1 MLENF
6 RVTLGLPPDAK
17 VFPLESE
24 LEKLQN
30 YTQGFAAD
38 KQEKY
43 EAEGAID
50 WEKIELK
57 KPDNRN
63 KGPLELEEAIALQ
76 IAFENRLDL
85 QTARDRVE
93 DSERKLRIAAD
104 NLRAEVTIGGSA
116 SMGESRSYGSANQG
130 NGDFKPKYGS
140 YSALLNIDLPLN
152 RTTERNAYRNAF
164 FTYDSS
170 VRSYQ
175 EVEDNLKKEVYNIV
189 RSIRETRETLTI
201 QFRALSLAQR
211 RVESM
216 DILMQAGRVDM
227 TDVLS
232 AQQSLLTAQNSLYS
246 AIVNYRIRELE
257 LQSKLGVLDVTAA
270 GTWFEF
276 DPKQYLESVE

>member
-1 MLENF
+1 M
-6 RVTLGLPPDAK
+6 
-17 VFPLESE
+17 
-24 LEKLQN
+24 
-30 YTQGFAAD
+30 
-38 KQEKY
+38 
-43 EAEGAID
+43 
-50 WEKIELK
+50 
-57 KPDNRN
+57 
-63 KGPLELEEAIALQ
+63 
-76 IAFENRLDL
+76 
-85 QTARDRVE
+85 
-93 DSERKLRIAAD
+93 
-104 NLRAEVTIGGSA
+104 
-116 SMGESRSYGSANQG
+116 
-130 NGDFKPKYGS
+130 
-140 YSALLNIDLPLN
+140 
-152 RTTERNAYRNAF
+152 
-164 FTYDSS
+164 
-170 VRSYQ
+170 
-175 EVEDNLKKEVYNIV
+175 YNIV